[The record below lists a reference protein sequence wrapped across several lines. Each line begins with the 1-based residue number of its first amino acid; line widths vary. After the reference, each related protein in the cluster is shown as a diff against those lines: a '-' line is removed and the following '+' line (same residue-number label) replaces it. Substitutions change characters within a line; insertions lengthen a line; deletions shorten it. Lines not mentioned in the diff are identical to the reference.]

1 MMYND
6 KEFIPQNSL
15 FFPETIARLTIQE
28 LKKFRADSERVI
40 MSGLPNIDKVMT
52 PFRAGELIPV
62 LGFTNNYKSAFMKT
76 LATNAAS
83 QLEDPKEA
91 VIICSWEDSVEDAG
105 IWDLAEMTHLDT
117 TALDRGEFTD
127 SDWKKLMDASMK
139 RADTPIY
146 YIGHSDQDMRRR
158 PRLSLAQ
165 VWQVLEHLYTKH
177 GIQARMIVLDYLQRI
192 RPSTGRRDWR
202 VSMMET
208 VDIAKDMAI
217 AFNVPVILGTQAGRK
232 SRDLANPK
240 MPMLEHAQETSNI
253 EQSASKYFSLC
264 LPIKTMFE
272 GDVFDYAGRSFTVT
286 KTLLLAALLK
296 QKRGPAPV
304 YFAFDVD
311 YTTHTLTPYTT
322 SNPNQAYRARM
333 NEVVV

>member
-6 KEFIPQNSL
+6 KDFDPNNSL

-28 LKKFRADSERVI
+28 LKKFRAESERVI
-40 MSGLPNIDKVMT
+40 MSGLQNIDKVMT

-76 LATNAAS
+76 LANNAAA
-83 QLEDPKEA
+83 QLQDPNEA
-91 VIICSWEDSVEDAG
+91 IIICSWEDSVEDAG

-117 TALDRGEFTD
+117 TALDRGEFSD
-127 SDWKKLMDASMK
+127 GDWKTLMDASLE
-139 RADTPIY
+139 RADKPIY
-146 YIGHSDQDMRRR
+146 YIGHSDQDLRRR

-177 GIQARMIVLDYLQRI
+177 RIQPRMLVLDYLQRI
-192 RPSTGRRDWR
+192 RPSEGRRDWR

-217 AFNVPVILGTQAGRK
+217 AFNVPVLLGTQAGRK
-232 SRDLANPK
+232 SRDLAQPK
-240 MPMLEHAQETSNI
+240 MPLLEHAQETSNI

-264 LPIKTMFE
+264 LPIKTMSE
-272 GDVFDYAGRSFTVT
+272 GETFDYAGRSFMT
-286 KTLLLAALLK
+286 KKDLLLVALLK

-304 YFAFDVD
+304 YFAFNVD

-322 SNPNQAYRARM
+322 RDPNPAYRAGM
-333 NEVVV
+333 NERI